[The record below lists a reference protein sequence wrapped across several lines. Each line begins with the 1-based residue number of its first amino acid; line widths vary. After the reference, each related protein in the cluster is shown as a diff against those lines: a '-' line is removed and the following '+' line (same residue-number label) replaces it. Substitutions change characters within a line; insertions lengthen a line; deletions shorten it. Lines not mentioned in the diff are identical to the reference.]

1 MRYSHSSRGFTLLEV
16 LIALL
21 IFSLGVLGM
30 AGLLAVS
37 VRTNHSAY
45 LRTQA
50 TFLAQSMADRMRA
63 NASWALWTNLYNSPA
78 GGWTAPVSPTNAA
91 NCQSGGSKTS
101 CTYADV
107 ANRDIAVWT
116 AQIARFLPNAT
127 ESINCSGAPSIPIS
141 TYPMLPPYGGTCT
154 VSISWNESTL
164 VVAGSPNTETLSWV
178 FQP

>member
-1 MRYSHSSRGFTLLEV
+1 MKYSRSRGFTMLEV

-21 IFSLGVLGM
+21 VFSLGALGM
-30 AGLLAVS
+30 AGLLAMS

-63 NASWALWTNLYNSPA
+63 NASWALWSNLYNGS
-78 GGWTAPVSPTNAA
+78 WTSAQTGAS
-91 NCQSGGSKTS
+91 NCQGTTGCDYTAIV
-101 CTYADV
+101 T
-107 ANRDIAVWT
+107 RDIAVWT
-116 AQIARFLPNAT
+116 SQVARFLPNAT

-141 TYPMLPPYGGTCT
+141 TYQMLPPYGGSCT
-154 VSISWNESTL
+154 ITINWSESTL
-164 VVAGSPNTETLSWV
+164 AVAGSPNTETLAWV